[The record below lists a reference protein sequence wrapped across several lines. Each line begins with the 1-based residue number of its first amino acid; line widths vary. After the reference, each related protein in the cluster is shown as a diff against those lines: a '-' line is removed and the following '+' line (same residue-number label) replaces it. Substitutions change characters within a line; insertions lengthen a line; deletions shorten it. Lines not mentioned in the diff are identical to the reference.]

1 MYDENQIQE
10 LKEELVSQGALTE
23 EQAKRLPRK
32 YIKKHL
38 PGVIPAAELATKRFA
53 FAWSTIKE
61 LNKIF
66 GEDPYVTKQ
75 LQDLY
80 EEEIKSIARGAL
92 SYPTECGVRTGV
104 GYSKCVG
111 TGRAP
116 NAEEVKAEGDRRHNE
131 KKRLLRKN
139 KKGGGSLGK
148 AEAQQTN
155 SKNKKQ

>member
-1 MYDENQIQE
+1 M
-10 LKEELVSQGALTE
+10 
-23 EQAKRLPRK
+23 
-32 YIKKHL
+32 
-38 PGVIPAAELATKRFA
+38 
-53 FAWSTIKE
+53 
-61 LNKIF
+61 
-66 GEDPYVTKQ
+66 
-75 LQDLY
+75 Y

-92 SYPTECGVRTGV
+92 NYPTERGVRTGV

-131 KKRLLRKN
+131 KKHLLRKN